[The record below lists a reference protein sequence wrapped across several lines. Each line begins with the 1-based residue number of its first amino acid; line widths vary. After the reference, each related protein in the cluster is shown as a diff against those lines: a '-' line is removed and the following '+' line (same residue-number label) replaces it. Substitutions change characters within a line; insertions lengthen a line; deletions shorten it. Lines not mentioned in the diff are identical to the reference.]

1 MEAIEIVA
9 TVAFS
14 LIFLG
19 IGAHA
24 YRVCRKPTMK
34 ESRSD
39 NDLSSLNQDEV

>member
-14 LIFLG
+14 LVFLG
-19 IGAHA
+19 IAA
-24 YRVCRKPTMK
+24 QTYRKCKKPGMK

>member
-1 MEAIEIVA
+1 MEAIEIVV

-14 LIFLG
+14 LVFLG
-19 IGAHA
+19 IAGQV
-24 YRVCRKPTMK
+24 YRKCKKPTMK

>member
-1 MEAIEIVA
+1 MEAIEIVV

-14 LIFLG
+14 LVFLG
-19 IGAHA
+19 IATQV
-24 YRVCRKPTMK
+24 YRKYKKPTMK